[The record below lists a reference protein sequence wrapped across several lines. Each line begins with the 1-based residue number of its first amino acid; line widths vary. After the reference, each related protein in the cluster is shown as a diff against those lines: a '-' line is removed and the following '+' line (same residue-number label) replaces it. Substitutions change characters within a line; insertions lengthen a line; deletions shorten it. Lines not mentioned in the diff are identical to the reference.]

1 MKLIFIKT
9 ESSRRT
15 SNDFS
20 RRNSNNS
27 TNFKSSQSIV
37 YSRRTSSVSDGGG
50 MVSSRSSPGPSTPH
64 VFISNSEMC
73 EEILPP
79 QDFSVNTIE
88 NNENNEK
95 SSNLTSDSR
104 RNSWKMY
111 GRHMEPVGLFLLV
124 PAVHTKQTVYL
135 YSSNNESNLYFLFT
149 FDIFIVSGYLLW

>member
-1 MKLIFIKT
+1 MKDESIQVKIKCVKLILIKT

-37 YSRRTSSVSDGGG
+37 RSRRTSSVSDGGG

-73 EEILPP
+73 EEIFPP
-79 QDFSVNTIE
+79 REFSEFNTE
-88 NNENNEK
+88 NNENHEK
-95 SSNLTSDSR
+95 SSTLTSDSR

-124 PAVHTKQTVYL
+124 PAVHTKQTVHL
-135 YSSNNESNLYFLFT
+135 YSSH
-149 FDIFIVSGYLLW
+149 